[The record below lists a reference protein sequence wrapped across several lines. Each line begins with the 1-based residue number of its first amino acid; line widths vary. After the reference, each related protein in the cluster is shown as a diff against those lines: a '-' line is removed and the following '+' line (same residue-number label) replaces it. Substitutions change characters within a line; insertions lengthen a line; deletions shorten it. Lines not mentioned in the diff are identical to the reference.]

1 MQLKQ
6 IAVDFLKLSAFG
18 KSREAFELYA
28 ANQFKHHNVFFPGD
42 AHSLVIAMEENAVKF
57 PDKTFEVQRVLEDKD
72 LVAVHSR
79 AQLNVS
85 APEIAL
91 IHIFRFENNK
101 IAELWDFGQAVP
113 SDIVN
118 ENGMF

>member
-1 MQLKQ
+1 
-6 IAVDFLKLSAFG
+6 
-18 KSREAFELYA
+18 
-28 ANQFKHHNVFFPGD
+28 
-42 AHSLVIAMEENAVKF
+42 
-57 PDKTFEVQRVLEDKD
+57 
-72 LVAVHSR
+72 VAVHSR